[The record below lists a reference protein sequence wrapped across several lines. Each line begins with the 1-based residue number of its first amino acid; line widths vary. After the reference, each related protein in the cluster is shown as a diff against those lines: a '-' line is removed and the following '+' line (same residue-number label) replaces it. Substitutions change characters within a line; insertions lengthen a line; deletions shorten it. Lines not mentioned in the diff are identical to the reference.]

1 MSKLKGQKGY
11 HPKINKPESLQI
23 INAGE
28 CGEKGTLLH
37 SWWECK
43 LVQPQWRTEWRFIKK
58 LKLELPSDPPIPLMD
73 IYPEKTIIQKD
84 TCIPMFIAA
93 LFSIVRTWKQCKCP
107 STDEWIKRMW
117 NYTHTHTHTHTHIGE
132 YYSVIKRNEIMSS
145 EATWMDL
152 EIIILSK
159 VSQTNIL
166 WYHLHVESK
175 KMRQMNLFTK
185 QK

>member
-1 MSKLKGQKGY
+1 MPKLKGQKGY
-11 HPKINKPESLQI
+11 HPNINKPESLQI

-117 NYTHTHTHTHTHIGE
+117 DYTHTHRGILLSHKKEWNNVIWSNMDGPRDYHT
-132 YYSVIKRNEIMSS
+132 K
-145 EATWMDL
+145 
-152 EIIILSK
+152 
-159 VSQTNIL
+159 
-166 WYHLHVESK
+166 
-175 KMRQMNLFTK
+175 
-185 QK
+185 